1 MMHIG
6 EKVSVLASFTADI
19 RPIKFKWS
27 GRLITVQEV
36 TYTWRSREGQASVHH
51 FSVTDGTSLY
61 ELSFH
66 TQSLV
71 WRLENLEA

>member
-1 MMHIG
+1 MIRIG
-6 EKVSVLASFTADI
+6 EKVSVLASFTGGI

-27 GRLITVQEV
+27 GKLVTVQEV
-36 TYTWRSREGQASVHH
+36 TYTWKSREGQASVHH

-66 TQSLV
+66 SQSLI

>member
-1 MMHIG
+1 MTYIG
-6 EKVSVLASFTADI
+6 EKVNVLASFTGGI

-27 GRLITVQEV
+27 GRLVTVKEV
-36 TYTWRSREGQASVHH
+36 TYTWKSREGQASVHH
-51 FSVTDGTSLY
+51 FSVSDGASLY

>member
-1 MMHIG
+1 MMRIG
-6 EKVSVLASFTADI
+6 EKVSVLASFTSGI

-27 GRLITVQEV
+27 GKLITVKEV
-36 TYTWRSREGQASVHH
+36 TYTWESREGQASVYH

-66 TQSLV
+66 AQSLL

>member
-1 MMHIG
+1 MIRIG
-6 EKVSVLASFTADI
+6 EKVSVLASFTDGI

-27 GRLITVQEV
+27 GKLVTVQEV
-36 TYTWRSREGQASVHH
+36 TYTWKSREGQASVHH

-66 TQSLV
+66 SQSLI

>member
-1 MMHIG
+1 MTYIG
-6 EKVSVLASFTADI
+6 EKVNVLASFTSGI

-27 GRLITVQEV
+27 GRLVTVKEV
-36 TYTWRSREGQASVHH
+36 TYTWKSREGHESVHH

-66 TQSLV
+66 AHSLV
-71 WRLENLEA
+71 WKLEKLEA

>member
-6 EKVSVLASFTADI
+6 EKISVLASFTGGI

-27 GRLITVQEV
+27 GKLITVQDV

-51 FSVTDGTSLY
+51 FSVTDGASLY

-71 WRLENLEA
+71 WKLENIEV

>member
-1 MMHIG
+1 MMYIG
-6 EKVSVLASFTADI
+6 EKVNVLASFAGGI

-27 GRLITVQEV
+27 GRLIPVKEV
-36 TYTWRSREGQASVHH
+36 TYTWKSREGKANIHH

-61 ELSFH
+61 ELSFDS
-66 TQSLV
+66 QSLI

>member
-6 EKVSVLASFTADI
+6 EKVSVLASFTGGI

-27 GRLITVQEV
+27 GKLITVQEV

-66 TQSLV
+66 TQSLI
-71 WRLENLEA
+71 WKLENIEV

>member
-6 EKVSVLASFTADI
+6 EKVSVLASFTAGI

-36 TYTWRSREGQASVHH
+36 TYTWKSKEGQANIHH

-71 WRLENLEA
+71 WRLENLEV

>member
-6 EKVSVLASFTADI
+6 EKVSVLASFTAGI

>member
-1 MMHIG
+1 MTYIG
-6 EKVSVLASFTADI
+6 EKVNVLASFTGGI

-27 GRLITVQEV
+27 GRLVTVKEV
-36 TYTWRSREGQASVHH
+36 TYTWKSREGQASVHH

-71 WRLENLEA
+71 WKLENLEA

>member
-1 MMHIG
+1 MMYIG
-6 EKVSVLASFTADI
+6 EKINVLASFTGGI

-27 GRLITVQEV
+27 GRLITVKEV
-36 TYTWRSREGQASVHH
+36 TYTWKSREGQSSIHH
-51 FSVTDGTSLY
+51 FSVTDGNSLY

-71 WRLENLEA
+71 WRLENLET

>member
-1 MMHIG
+1 MIRIG
-6 EKVSVLASFTADI
+6 EKVSVLASFTGSI

-27 GRLITVQEV
+27 GKLVTVQEV
-36 TYTWRSREGQASVHH
+36 TYTWKSREGQASVHH

-66 TQSLV
+66 SQSLI

>member
-1 MMHIG
+1 MMYIG
-6 EKVSVLASFTADI
+6 EKINVLASFTGGI

-27 GRLITVQEV
+27 GRLITVKEV
-36 TYTWRSREGQASVHH
+36 TYKWKSREGQSSIHH
-51 FSVTDGTSLY
+51 FSVTDVSSLY

-71 WRLENLEA
+71 WRLENLET

>member
-6 EKVSVLASFTADI
+6 EKISVLASFTAGI

-27 GRLITVQEV
+27 GRLITVQEI

>member
-6 EKVSVLASFTADI
+6 EKISVLASFTAGI